1 MADPYE
7 LAMFPLEEPV
17 VPGGIVPLH
26 LFEPRYRAL
35 AHDLSE
41 MTEPEFGGV
50 GITRGREV
58 GGADA
63 RADIGVVARVLELE
77 SFPDGR
83 WSLVAGATRRIRVTQ
98 WLEAEPYPRA
108 LVHDWPDPFDPDLD
122 APLTALRHAVGR
134 LVTVVRKQRPELQI
148 AMPDGDPDDAGR
160 SIWQLIDFAAL
171 GPLDRLDLLTC
182 ADAATRAAEA
192 TRLIAERAELLDALG
207 ND

>member
-1 MADPYE
+1 MTDARE

-41 MTEPEFGGV
+41 MTEPEFGVV

-98 WLEAEPYPRA
+98 
-108 LVHDWPDPFDPDLD
+108 
-122 APLTALRHAVGR
+122 
-134 LVTVVRKQRPELQI
+134 
-148 AMPDGDPDDAGR
+148 
-160 SIWQLIDFAAL
+160 
-171 GPLDRLDLLTC
+171 
-182 ADAATRAAEA
+182 
-192 TRLIAERAELLDALG
+192 
-207 ND
+207 